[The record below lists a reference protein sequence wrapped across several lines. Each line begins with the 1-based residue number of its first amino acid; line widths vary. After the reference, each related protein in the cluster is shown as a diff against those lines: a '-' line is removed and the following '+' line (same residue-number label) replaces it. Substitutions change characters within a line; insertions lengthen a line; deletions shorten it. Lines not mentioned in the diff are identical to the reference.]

1 MKIDAQVQRDVL
13 EELQFEP
20 SVDATQIGV
29 MVKEGIVTL
38 IGSVPVYAQKFNA
51 ESAAKRVHGVKA
63 VVNEIEV
70 RIPGECQRTD
80 TEIAAAAVNAIT
92 WDSMVPDER
101 IQITVRN
108 GWITLGGTVDGQ
120 YQREAAD
127 RAVRRLIGARGVTN
141 SILVAPEE
149 KKARSKE
156 VKASIEAAFRRS
168 ADVDSKRIQVE
179 THDGT
184 VTLRGTLHS
193 WTQREE
199 AERAAWAAPAVSHVE
214 NLLEVSARGE
224 EAPQVVVKEQSTGA
238 AAPTVEKA
246 DVHRRNKR
254 LGPLEEATA

>member
-13 EELQFEP
+13 DELQFEP

-38 IGSVPVYAQKFNA
+38 IGSVPVYAQKFDA
-51 ESAAKRVHGVKA
+51 EAAAKRVHGVKA
-63 VVNEIEV
+63 VVNQIEV
-70 RIPGECQRTD
+70 RIPGESQRTD
-80 TEIAAAAVNAIT
+80 SEIAAAAVNAIT
-92 WDSMVPDER
+92 WDSTVPDDR

-108 GWITLGGTVDGQ
+108 GWITLDGTVDGQ

-149 KKARSKE
+149 RKKARSKE

-179 THDGT
+179 THNGT

-193 WTQREE
+193 WTEREE
-199 AERAAWAAPAVSHVE
+199 AERAAWAAPAVTLVE
-214 NLLEVSARGE
+214 NRLEVSPWAE
-224 EAPQVVVKEQSTGA
+224 ETPQVVVKEQSTD
-238 AAPTVEKA
+238 EKG
-246 DVHRRNKR
+246 DVCHRRTKR